1 MPPINQV
8 LYALGRHRTE
18 PILTLNGWLLIS
30 QQWRGWPFFHPE
42 RSPLIHLNNTK
53 EACQGFQVVG
63 RASRSP
69 PIYHPL
75 AMLARAAP
83 LTSQRRGVGLSDGV
97 EEEKSI
103 RRLFHF
109 HFHFHFHFLI
119 RLCNCCHSS
128 CFAASCSGSHS
139 SRVGN
144 PLLVESLES
153 RRFEFPWGWV
163 NLLLKTEGNK
173 GKSAVAFVYN
183 PFRRQARACAA
194 IASYRAPGRRTR
206 HREMLGHREFGA
218 ATETRL
224 SVLSGIR
231 WHFNVFSVAHIPKTV
246 FIIANRCPTSV
257 C

>member
-1 MPPINQV
+1 
-8 LYALGRHRTE
+8 
-18 PILTLNGWLLIS
+18 
-30 QQWRGWPFFHPE
+30 
-42 RSPLIHLNNTK
+42 
-53 EACQGFQVVG
+53 VVG

-109 HFHFHFHFLI
+109 HFHFHFLI

-153 RRFEFPWGWV
+153 RRSPD
-163 NLLLKTEGNK
+163 
-173 GKSAVAFVYN
+173 SAPRVLCSGINAFALH
-183 PFRRQARACAA
+183 RRQPAALEFCCCGSRGVCVIFPVHPGTPGFTPSSSSSSSPSPATCSATQPAHSIPVGCCFAFDGTRFRGLLIFGPMSAGLLTSLPCFRCRSRIFVQMTHIIFPLHRAK
-194 IASYRAPGRRTR
+194 
-206 HREMLGHREFGA
+206 
-218 ATETRL
+218 
-224 SVLSGIR
+224 
-231 WHFNVFSVAHIPKTV
+231 VAGKL
-246 FIIANRCPTSV
+246 CL
-257 C
+257 